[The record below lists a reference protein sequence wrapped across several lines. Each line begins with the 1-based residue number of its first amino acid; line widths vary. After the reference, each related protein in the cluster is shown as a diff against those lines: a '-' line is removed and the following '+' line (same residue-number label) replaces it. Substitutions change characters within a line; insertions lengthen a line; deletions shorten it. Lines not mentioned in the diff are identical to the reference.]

1 MDPQLEFHNVPSG
14 SMQNAALLDIDSD
27 SEMDPGKSKL
37 PNNPSED
44 DTDQSNKKTPFWSLG
59 FFQNLFDVDTDQVL
73 NRLYGALVPFPK
85 SFLQHH
91 VNGKPDLYGPFWICT
106 TLVFSIAI
114 SGNLANY
121 LQAGAANENYHW
133 KYDFH
138 AVTLSATAIYSYAWI
153 VPLGLW
159 GVLKWMVPEE
169 VRICS
174 FCSSST
180 YFLMFNTFKNIS
192 VLTLLFDLCVA
203 ASTLILG
210 IIVCIWI
217 FLNHL
222 HPCFCILGNTTILA
236 SMASCPCRC
245 RAFGNCSSDFY
256 LACNFSN
263 RGTSLSSPWYY
274 SCTSHCFSSRF
285 YALLFPCFSS
295 PK

>member
-14 SMQNAALLDIDSD
+14 SMRNAALLDIDSD
-27 SEMDPGKSKL
+27 SDMDPVKSQTSD
-37 PNNPSED
+37 NPLEEGIE
-44 DTDQSNKKTPFWSLG
+44 QSSKKTPFWSLG

-169 VRICS
+169 HRLS
-174 FCSSST
+174 FLDLLCVYGYSLTIYIPVSVFWVIQLSWLQWLLALVGAGLSATVLITSIWPAISQIEARRYLVLGVILVLHTVLAAGFMLYFFHASPTLNKKNIAEVSQVTTSSSVSANNVT
-180 YFLMFNTFKNIS
+180 
-192 VLTLLFDLCVA
+192 
-203 ASTLILG
+203 
-210 IIVCIWI
+210 
-217 FLNHL
+217 HL
-222 HPCFCILGNTTILA
+222 
-236 SMASCPCRC
+236 
-245 RAFGNCSSDFY
+245 
-256 LACNFSN
+256 
-263 RGTSLSSPWYY
+263 
-274 SCTSHCFSSRF
+274 
-285 YALLFPCFSS
+285 
-295 PK
+295 

>member
-1 MDPQLEFHNVPSG
+1 MDPQLEFHSAPSG

-27 SEMDPGKSKL
+27 SDMDPGKTKL
-37 PNNPSED
+37 TENPLED
-44 DTDQSNKKTPFWSLG
+44 GADSATKKTSFWSLG

-73 NRLYGALVPFPK
+73 NRLQGALVPYPK

-121 LQAGAANENYHW
+121 LQAGTANENYHW

-169 VRICS
+169 VRI
-174 FCSSST
+174 FF
-180 YFLMFNTFKNIS
+180 Y
-192 VLTLLFDLCVA
+192 
-203 ASTLILG
+203 ILPFF
-210 IIVCIWI
+210 I
-217 FLNHL
+217 
-222 HPCFCILGNTTILA
+222 
-236 SMASCPCRC
+236 
-245 RAFGNCSSDFY
+245 DFIDEF
-256 LACNFSN
+256 A
-263 RGTSLSSPWYY
+263 
-274 SCTSHCFSSRF
+274 
-285 YALLFPCFSS
+285 
-295 PK
+295 K